1 MCKVCKRSTLD
12 LCFQAEMA
20 SLTFHIEFVL
30 GYFIKVELEEA
41 TSRSTE
47 LLLFKVVVSMKFSS
61 QLASH

>member
-1 MCKVCKRSTLD
+1 MCKACKKSTLD

-20 SLTFHIEFVL
+20 SWTFHIESVL

-47 LLLFKVVVSMKFSS
+47 LLLSKVVVSMKFS
-61 QLASH
+61 